1 MNKRPDLSGNLVFVP
16 VIVFEVSGDG
26 EYIFHNQGNN
36 TLWVLDDLKIQS
48 SLISD
53 EIILIS
59 MISCCFGFPLG
70 IIALIGWFVV
80 WRKKDKKLQKII
92 VKEEIM
98 TTDQLFKQ
106 YNSAAENDRVP
117 APFLDIEKGE
127 ETVNELSL
135 KVKDFV
141 EEHVGSE
148 ENEYMRNND
157 GNWENW
163 DDGE

>member
-1 MNKRPDLSGNLVFVP
+1 
-16 VIVFEVSGDG
+16 
-26 EYIFHNQGNN
+26 
-36 TLWVLDDLKIQS
+36 
-48 SLISD
+48 
-53 EIILIS
+53 
-59 MISCCFGFPLG
+59 
-70 IIALIGWFVV
+70 
-80 WRKKDKKLQKII
+80 
-92 VKEEIM
+92 M

-141 EEHVGSE
+141 EEHVSSE
-148 ENEYMRNND
+148 ENEYMRNSD

>member
-1 MNKRPDLSGNLVFVP
+1 
-16 VIVFEVSGDG
+16 
-26 EYIFHNQGNN
+26 
-36 TLWVLDDLKIQS
+36 
-48 SLISD
+48 
-53 EIILIS
+53 

-80 WRKKDKKLQKII
+80 WRKKDKKSQKII

-106 YNSAAENDRVP
+106 YNSATENDRVP
-117 APFLDIEKGE
+117 APFLDIEKSE

-141 EEHVGSE
+141 EEQVGSE
-148 ENEYMRNND
+148 ENEYMRNSD

>member
-1 MNKRPDLSGNLVFVP
+1 
-16 VIVFEVSGDG
+16 
-26 EYIFHNQGNN
+26 
-36 TLWVLDDLKIQS
+36 
-48 SLISD
+48 
-53 EIILIS
+53 

-106 YNSAAENDRVP
+106 YNSAAENDKVP
-117 APFLDIEKGE
+117 APFLDIEKANV
-127 ETVNELSL
+127 TVNELSL

-141 EEHVGSE
+141 EEHVDSE
-148 ENEYMRNND
+148 ENKYMSDSD
-157 GNWENW
+157 GDWENW